1 MVGVGDL
8 HHFRNSCLDQRT
20 WAQELHGQTS
30 KPWNHL
36 CRLKKEEDGER
47 EKGRGRRGEGEG
59 EREKGRGRRGEE
71 EGERK
76 KGRGRREEGEGEREE
91 GREIHTD
98 SMYAL

>member
-47 EKGRGRRGEGEG
+47 KMGRGR
-59 EREKGRGRRGEE
+59 K
-71 EGERK
+71 
-76 KGRGRREEGEGEREE
+76 EEGEGERE
-91 GREIHTD
+91 
-98 SMYAL
+98 